1 MDAETLFLG
10 STRDG
15 VVGSL
20 GFGYGYKGL
29 TPMLLELLMTSY
41 ELDLPLTRIT
51 FDYLKNLML
60 RQFRI

>member
-20 GFGYGYKGL
+20 GFGSGYKGL
-29 TPMLLELLMTSY
+29 TPTAAGSPMGSTKQSES
-41 ELDLPLTRIT
+41 EIPKRRD
-51 FDYLKNLML
+51 K
-60 RQFRI
+60 

>member
-15 VVGSL
+15 VVESL

-29 TPMLLELLMTSY
+29 TPMGSS
-41 ELDLPLTRIT
+41 
-51 FDYLKNLML
+51 FDMKN
-60 RQFRI
+60 